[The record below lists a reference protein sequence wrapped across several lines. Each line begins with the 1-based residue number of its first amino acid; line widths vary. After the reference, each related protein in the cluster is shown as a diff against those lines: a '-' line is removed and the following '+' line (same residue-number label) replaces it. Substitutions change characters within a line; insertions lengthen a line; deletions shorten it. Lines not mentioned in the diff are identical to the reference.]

1 MAHHLISNYLA
12 GMEDRLE
19 APYRA
24 RQIIANF
31 LVSLVMAA
39 ALGFFLLVL

>member
-1 MAHHLISNYLA
+1 MSNRIVADYLA

-24 RQIIANF
+24 RAIIGNF
-31 LVSLVMAA
+31 LVSLVFAA
-39 ALGFFLLVL
+39 VLGFMLLVL

>member
-1 MAHHLISNYLA
+1 
-12 GMEDRLE
+12 MEDRLE

-24 RQIIANF
+24 WAIIGNF
-31 LVSLVMAA
+31 IVSLVLAA

>member
-1 MAHHLISNYLA
+1 MNRLASSYISELEY
-12 GMEDRLE
+12 RLE

-24 RQIIANF
+24 RAIIGNF
-31 LVSLVMAA
+31 IVSLVLAT